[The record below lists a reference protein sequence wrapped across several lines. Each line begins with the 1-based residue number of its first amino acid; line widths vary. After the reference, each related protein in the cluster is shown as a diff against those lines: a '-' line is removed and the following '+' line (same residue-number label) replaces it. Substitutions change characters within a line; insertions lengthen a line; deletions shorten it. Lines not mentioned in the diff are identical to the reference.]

1 MYQPHE
7 SPVTDKKELAYHER
21 PEYIGEKLLTTKIGP
36 IRVSLMVFLS
46 WSGGRKTLPAVI
58 PKKRAK

>member
-1 MYQPHE
+1 M
-7 SPVTDKKELAYHER
+7 TDKKELAYHER